1 MKTTE
6 KKKSGLT
13 KAKMTMP
20 NGKKIKT
27 KEQVLELLEQIRG
40 IGKGIWREDA
50 QVYVN
55 RLRDNDRF

>member
-1 MKTTE
+1 MRVTPR
-6 KKKSGLT
+6 KSKGLT
-13 KAKMTMP
+13 KAKKSLP

-27 KEQVLELLEQIRG
+27 KEEVLNLLENIRG

-55 RLRDNDRF
+55 KLRDNDRF

>member
-1 MKTTE
+1 
-6 KKKSGLT
+6 
-13 KAKMTMP
+13 MP

-27 KEQVLELLEQIRG
+27 KEQVLELLDQIRG

-55 RLRDNDRF
+55 KLRDNDRF